1 MTVRSNYNSSKDKR
15 SFPGELVF
23 WVILLSLDTL
33 FMYLIHRSFGK
44 WYNYQD
50 TMPIMLPVGAFIPL
64 AAVVLR
70 YFPKK
75 TAARVAGLIICVPAS
90 IAIGMAALYA
100 FYGKNAPL
108 DRIIY
113 GDPFPGINM
122 EEPCTRTLSE
132 YQNGKQIGQTVLL
145 ASGNN
150 DSRHEY
156 NPEYRNFKEEIREP
170 ENYMK
175 YVYTGADG
183 REAVLLA
190 YDDGKYEYMEIE
202 GEGKWRSKVDGNTGT
217 EYTVSRDIYRETGF
231 RGAFLDHM
239 EDRKFVI
246 DPGYTGAGKA
256 VWLEEEWEEE
266 GFSHQPWYDRFIP
279 EGFEAEN
286 VIDVRYVFMCGVASK
301 TYKGYWYD
309 TRTGQKLDD
318 SYDVTYKITAY
329 DLEEG
334 EERVLT
340 ESTSDIFDAHGLI
353 RSYLEEKTGRVIV
366 ETEQG
371 A

>member
-1 MTVRSNYNSSKDKR
+1 MAVRSKYNSSKSKR

-23 WVILLSLDTL
+23 WVVLLGLDTV
-33 FMYLIHRSFGK
+33 FMYLIHRSFGQ

-64 AAVVLR
+64 AAVVWR
-70 YFPKK
+70 YFPKN
-75 TAARVAGLIICVPAS
+75 TAARVIGLILCVPAA
-90 IAIGMAALYA
+90 IAAGTAALHA
-100 FYGKNAPL
+100 FYGENAPL
-108 DRIIY
+108 DRLIY
-113 GDPFPGINM
+113 GDPYPGIEM
-122 EEPCTRTLSE
+122 KEPFRTTLSE
-132 YQNGKQIGQTVLL
+132 YQNGKQTGQTVLL
-145 ASGNN
+145 DPGN
-150 DSRHEY
+150 DYRH
-156 NPEYRNFKEEIREP
+156 NIDPDYRSFKEEIREP
-170 ENYMK
+170 ENYMQ
-175 YVYTGADG
+175 YLYTGADG
-183 REAVLLA
+183 KEAVLLA
-190 YDDGKYEYMEIE
+190 YEDGKYEYMEIK
-202 GEGKWRSKVDGNTGT
+202 GEGKWRNKVDGNTRT
-217 EYTVSRDIYRETGF
+217 EYAVSRDIYREVSF
-231 RGAFLDHM
+231 RRAFLDHM
-239 EDRKFVI
+239 EDGKFVI

-256 VWLEEEWEEE
+256 VWLEEAWEEE
-266 GFSHQPWYDRFIP
+266 DSSRQSWYDRFIP
-279 EGFEAEN
+279 AGFEAEN
-286 VIDVRYVFMCGVASK
+286 VIDVRYVFLCGIASK

-340 ESTSDIFDAHGLI
+340 ESTSDIFDADGLI